1 MVRVGPQ
8 CIPHA
13 PSRTADAPLNTL
25 SSFDHVTHTHSHVV
39 AQHIHQ
45 QHLHAARMD
54 CVAWPLVGAVSRAAE
69 TAVLLPARPITHS
82 AHSESSLNL
91 VTHNDEHAWHSHTRG
106 QGDEYVGCHSMRRFR
121 RAFQYKSLQVNRIL
135 KPEGTSIGVWC
146 ARVGYTHLRFQPPQG
161 PAVII
166 TL

>member
-54 CVAWPLVGAVSRAAE
+54 CDLRCMAFALLGPFLVRV
-69 TAVLLPARPITHS
+69 V
-82 AHSESSLNL
+82 
-91 VTHNDEHAWHSHTRG
+91 
-106 QGDEYVGCHSMRRFR
+106 
-121 RAFQYKSLQVNRIL
+121 LQVQCRIMC
-135 KPEGTSIGVWC
+135 GAIADTIG
-146 ARVGYTHLRFQPPQG
+146 YPID
-161 PAVII
+161 VIN
-166 TL
+166 